1 LKHDCITRDSQE
13 TAALYALGALSQH
26 EARAFE
32 FHLHEGCP
40 ACDVELK
47 QFEQVAGLLGSTAK
61 PVAPPAYLRELLAV
75 RIQRETPPLP
85 SPSTMASSI
94 TTSSPAKTSST
105 AIPVSSAS
113 VIPFREPKLASG
125 PSAETAPRVQLPL
138 AGHRPSS
145 VAWLPW
151 AVAAALL
158 IAFLFTLSALRTDH
172 RSLQAAMDQDK
183 AELREQ
189 LAKETAKSTELA
201 EINSVLSSPEVQ
213 TIELAGQE
221 PAPDSSARVYWD
233 VQRARWVVTADLPP
247 APEGKV
253 YQLWFVTPDAKI
265 SAGLINPDK
274 NGHGF
279 AVVQFPSSA
288 TQLAAAAITLEPEGG
303 SEQPT
308 MPIYALGTPS

>member
-1 LKHDCITRDSQE
+1 LKHDCITRDGQE

-32 FHLHEGCP
+32 FHLHEGCT

-47 QFEQVAGLLGSTAK
+47 QFEQVAGLLGSTAE
-61 PVAPPAYLRELLAV
+61 PVAPPAYLRDLLAV
-75 RIQRETPPLP
+75 RIQRETLPLT
-85 SPSTMASSI
+85 SPSTTSSSI
-94 TTSSPAKTSST
+94 PPPSSVRTNSTAKT
-105 AIPVSSAS
+105 ISSAS
-113 VIPFREPKLASG
+113 VIPFREPKLASK
-125 PSAETAPRVQLPL
+125 PSPETGARVQLPVAPRL
-138 AGHRPSS
+138 SS
-145 VAWLPW
+145 GPAWLPW

-158 IAFLFTLSALRTDH
+158 IAFLYTLSAWRTDQ

-183 AELREQ
+183 AELKEQ
-189 LAKETAKSTELA
+189 LAKEAAKSTEMA
-201 EINSVLSSPEVQ
+201 QINSVLSSPEVQ

-221 PAPDSSARVYWD
+221 PAPGSSARVYWD
-233 VQRARWVVTADLPP
+233 VQGARWVVTADLPP

-265 SAGLINPDK
+265 SAGLISLDK

-279 AVVQFPSSA
+279 TVVQFPSSV
-288 TQLAAAAITLEPEGG
+288 TQLNAAAITLEPEGG

-308 MPIYALGTPS
+308 MPIYALGAPS